1 MDSTETMAK
10 DPKRTP
16 TLATIAASA
25 GCSTSTVSRA
35 LRKSHLLPAD
45 TIRRIQRVAAKAGY
59 RANPLVS
66 EMMRRMRG
74 LGRSSS
80 GGTLAYLVF
89 GPTPTA
95 WREHLTYVGFFE
107 GAQAR
112 AGELGYRL
120 EAFWADEPGLSLRR
134 LTQILRARGI
144 GGVVVG
150 PTPGLPE
157 SPRLDWQH
165 FAATKIGVPYP
176 DLPIPCAVSN
186 HYRAMVQVI
195 AKLESMGYRRLGI
208 VLQEHQNIKTSGLWL
223 APLVMHHPKIAA
235 ADRVEPLILR
245 GWKEGDF
252 VAWIRS
258 QRPDVVIGL
267 RSELV
272 SWLERMGLRVPQE
285 VGFFHLDRCTEP
297 GNFAGLDQRPRE
309 TGAAAVDLLAQLLL
323 AGERNLP
330 LHLKEL
336 LVEAVW
342 VDGPTLRS
350 RPLRVQA

>member
-1 MDSTETMAK
+1 MAK
-10 DPKRTP
+10 DPKQTP

-35 LRKSHLLPAD
+35 LRESHLLPAE
-45 TIRRIQRVAAKAGY
+45 TIRRVQRVAAKVGY
-59 RANPLVS
+59 RSNPLVS

-74 LGRSSS
+74 IGRPSP

-89 GPTPTA
+89 GPTPMA

-120 EAFWADEPGLSLRR
+120 EPFWADEPGLSLRR

-144 GGVVVG
+144 GGIVVG
-150 PTPGLPE
+150 PTPGLPV

-165 FAATKIGVPYP
+165 FAATKIGVPFP

-186 HYRAMVQVI
+186 HYRGTTQVI
-195 AKLESMGYRRLGI
+195 ERLTSLGYRRLGL
-208 VLQEHQNIKTSGLWL
+208 VLQEHQNVKTSGLWL
-223 APLVMHHPKIAA
+223 APLVMHHRRAA
-235 ADRVEPLILR
+235 ADDRVEPLILR
-245 GWKEGDF
+245 SWKEEDF
-252 VAWIRS
+252 AEWVRT

-267 RSELV
+267 RFELV
-272 SWLERMGLRVPQE
+272 SWLNRMGLRVPQD

-309 TGAAAVDLLAQLLL
+309 IGAAAVDLLAQLLL
-323 AGERNLP
+323 ADERNLP
-330 LHLKEL
+330 AHLKEL
-336 LVEAVW
+336 LVEGVW

-350 RPLRVQA
+350 RPLRTKA